1 MNESHHARVA
11 TDQFRRRIE
20 ALSADVTAINRELG
34 NVNLL
39 SIARRT
45 STMIRNTKAL
55 IDGNVTVLFSEYP
68 ERVPADLYK
77 HIEYADTHIRKALSE
92 DYEFEVIKQ
101 RLFMATAIC
110 EYVIDG
116 VTEALTRLE
125 GTLDKQITGA
135 P

>member
-1 MNESHHARVA
+1 MNEAQTARVA

-20 ALSADVTAINRELG
+20 SLSVDVAGINRELG

-55 IDGNVTVLFSEYP
+55 IDGNVTVLFSDYP

-116 VTEALTRLE
+116 VTEALNHLE
-125 GTLDKQITGA
+125 GTLEKQITG
-135 P
+135 

>member
-1 MNESHHARVA
+1 MEDSHHARVA

-20 ALSADVTAINRELG
+20 GLSADVAGINRELG

-45 STMIRNTKAL
+45 SAMIRNTKAL
-55 IDGNVTVLFSEYP
+55 IDGNVTVLFSDYP
-68 ERVPADLYK
+68 DRVPADLYK

-110 EYVIDG
+110 EYVLDG
-116 VTEALTRLE
+116 VAEALTHLE
-125 GTLDKQITGA
+125 GSMDKQISST